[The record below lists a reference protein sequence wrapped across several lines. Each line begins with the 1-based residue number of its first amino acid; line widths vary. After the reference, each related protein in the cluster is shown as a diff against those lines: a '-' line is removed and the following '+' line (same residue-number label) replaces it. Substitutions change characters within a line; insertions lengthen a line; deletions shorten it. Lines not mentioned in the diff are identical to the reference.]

1 VKHVALLRGIN
12 VGGKNLVSMKDLAAL
27 FTAAGCRDVT
37 TWIQSGNVIFTASAS
52 VLKKLPATVSNAF
65 NVPVVIRSHEELAAA
80 IRNNPYLAEG
90 IDAIDT
96 KTLHIMFLATH
107 PDTAAA
113 AALDPDR
120 SPPCRFCV
128 KGQDIYLHLPA
139 GVAKT
144 KITNAWIDSKLS
156 TVSTIR
162 NWNTVLKLLELTRA

>member
-12 VGGKNLVSMKDLAAL
+12 VGGRNIVPMKDLAAV
-27 FTAAGCRDVT
+27 FEAAGCRNVT
-37 TWIQSGNVIFTASAS
+37 TFIQSGNVIFTAPAS
-52 VLKKLPATVSNAF
+52 VLKKLPAIVSTAF
-65 NVPVVIRSHEELAAA
+65 NVPAVIRSHDELAAA
-80 IRNNPYLAEG
+80 IRGNPYLAEG
-90 IDAIDT
+90 TDQ
-96 KTLHIMFLATH
+96 KCLHLMFLSTV
-107 PDTAAA
+107 PTTAAV

-120 SPPCRFCV
+120 SPPCRFHV

-162 NWNTVLKLLELTRA
+162 NWNTVLKLLELTRG

>member
-12 VGGKNLVSMKDLAAL
+12 VGGKNIVPMKDLAAL

-37 TWIQSGNVIFTASAS
+37 TYIQSGNVIFAAPAS
-52 VLKKLPATVSNAF
+52 VLKKLPATVTNAF
-65 NVPVVIRSHEELAAA
+65 GVPAVIRSHDELAAA
-80 IRNNPYLAEG
+80 IRSNPYLAEH
-90 IDAIDT
+90 IDP
-96 KTLHIMFLATH
+96 KTLHLMFLASL
-107 PDTAAA
+107 PATAAV

-128 KGQDIYLHLPA
+128 QGQEIYLHLPA

-162 NWNTVLKLLELTRA
+162 NWNTVLKLLELTRT

>member
-12 VGGKNLVSMKDLAAL
+12 VGGKNIVPMKELAAL

-37 TWIQSGNVIFTASAS
+37 TYIQSGNVIFTASAS
-52 VLKKLPATVSNAF
+52 VLKKLPAVVSNAF
-65 NVPVVIRSHEELAAA
+65 NVPTVVRSHDELAAA
-80 IRNNPYLAEG
+80 IRANPYLTE
-90 IDAIDT
+90 DIDT

-107 PDTAAA
+107 PAPAAV

-139 GVAKT
+139 GAAKT

-162 NWNTVLKLLELTRA
+162 NWNTVLKLLELTRE

>member
-1 VKHVALLRGIN
+1 MKHIALLRGIN
-12 VGGKNLVSMKDLAAL
+12 VGGKNIVPMRELAAL

-37 TWIQSGNVIFTASAS
+37 TYIQSGNVIFTAPAS
-52 VLKKLPATVSNAF
+52 VLTKLSATVSNAF
-65 NVPVVIRSHEELAAA
+65 GVPAVIRSHDELAAA
-80 IRNNPYLAEG
+80 ISGNPYLAEG
-90 IDAIDT
+90 IDP
-96 KTLHIMFLATH
+96 KTLHMMFLATH
-107 PDTAAA
+107 PATTAV

-162 NWNTVLKLLELTRA
+162 NWNTVLKLLELTRT

>member
-12 VGGKNLVSMKDLAAL
+12 VGGRNIVPMKDLAAL
-27 FTAAGCRDVT
+27 FSAAGCRDVT
-37 TWIQSGNVIFTASAS
+37 TYIQSGNVIFTAPAS
-52 VLKKLPATVSNAF
+52 VLKKLPAAVSNAF
-65 NVPVVIRSHEELAAA
+65 GVPAVIRSHNELAAA
-80 IRNNPYLAEG
+80 IRGNPYLAEG
-90 IDAIDT
+90 VDLPDP
-96 KTLHIMFLATH
+96 KTLHIMFLASH
-107 PDTAAA
+107 PATAAV

-162 NWNTVLKLLELTRA
+162 NWNTVLKLLELTRT